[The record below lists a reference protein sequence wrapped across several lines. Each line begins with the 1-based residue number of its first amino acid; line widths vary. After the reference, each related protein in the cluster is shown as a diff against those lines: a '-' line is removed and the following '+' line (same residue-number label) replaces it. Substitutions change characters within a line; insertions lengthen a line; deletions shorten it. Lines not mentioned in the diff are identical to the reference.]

1 QRSVANCDITT
12 FDCVQRRRQ
21 SATAGHESFRI
32 GIETN
37 AMRPRLQINLFRP
50 TAAQSIVETIRDAIN
65 LPLRAAR
72 CGLRHQAVP
81 ARVARA
87 MHVEKRDAIS
97 LTKFSA
103 MNVAH
108 TSANFAQASDRYM

>member
-1 QRSVANCDITT
+1 M
-12 FDCVQRRRQ
+12 QRRRQ

-37 AMRPRLQINLFRP
+37 AAGAGLQINLFSP
-50 TAAQSIVETIRDAIN
+50 TAAQAIVETIRDAID

-72 CGLRHQAVP
+72 GGFRDQTVP

-87 MHVEKRDAIS
+87 MHVEKRYAG
-97 LTKFSA
+97 A
-103 MNVAH
+103 
-108 TSANFAQASDRYM
+108 FAKGPTFNIK

>member
-1 QRSVANCDITT
+1 
-12 FDCVQRRRQ
+12 
-21 SATAGHESFRI
+21 
-32 GIETN
+32 
-37 AMRPRLQINLFRP
+37 MRPRLQINLFRP

-72 CGLRHQAVP
+72 CGFRHQAVP

-97 LTKFSA
+97 LTKWLTVDVEQRA
-103 MNVAH
+103 
-108 TSANFAQASDRYM
+108 TNFAQASDRYVSRHKRIRNSREPPLLQIEVSSANLR